1 MKRHPIYMSGSALS
15 TLWTATHL
23 VLIILFQGKYFIPFT
38 NEEIKVQRI
47 LITASK

>member
-23 VLIILFQGKYFIPFT
+23 VLIILFQGKYFIP
-38 NEEIKVQRI
+38 I
-47 LITASK
+47 LQMRKLKFKEF